1 MVLYVMIYT
10 KIFVL
15 FIYATLFKQHIYI
28 YILPRATQGWISGES
43 QLEDLSTSLSVE
55 HDKGKTNQQT
65 NKLRNILLL

>member
-1 MVLYVMIYT
+1 MVVYVMIYT

-15 FIYATLFKQHIYI
+15 FIYATLLKQHI

-43 QLEDLSTSLSVE
+43 QLEDLSTSLSVD

-65 NKLRNILLL
+65 NKLRNISLL